1 MNISQA
7 ITNQFKDKILI
18 ADVECYNSIT
28 CLTEHLKDTKI
39 KVLRVK
45 MFETGEATLYAN
57 IVEGEFSDKECSFHF
72 NIETEFNF
80 ID

>member
-7 ITNQFKDKILI
+7 ITNQFKDKVLI
-18 ADVECYNSIT
+18 ADVEYYNSNT
-28 CLTEHLKDTKI
+28 CLTEYLKDTKI
-39 KVLRVK
+39 KVTHVNI
-45 MFETGEATLYAN
+45 FETGEATLYG
-57 IVEGEFSDKECSFHF
+57 IVLEGEYIEKNCCMHF